1 MLHGRSHACSVGG
14 VVLPSGRGHAY
25 PVAWVM
31 CGLWV
36 STLVHAQPAERPG
49 LSCGAEAA
57 ALSPVRGGGRLL
69 AVPLAC
75 PRALQAG
82 ALSSGSKPGSRD
94 VLGAEVLEW
103 VRPRGLRRQGRASV
117 DGVACPA
124 WGRSSCAPICDP
136 QGSPWQRH
144 PLCSC
149 GELQGRDTPALAQVR
164 TTDV

>member
-1 MLHGRSHACSVGG
+1 
-14 VVLPSGRGHAY
+14 
-25 PVAWVM
+25 M
-31 CGLWV
+31 CGLWA
-36 STLVHAQPAERPG
+36 STLVPAQPAERSG
-49 LSCGAEAA
+49 LPSGAEVA

-82 ALSSGSKPGSRD
+82 ALNSGSKPGSRD

-149 GELQGRDTPALAQVR
+149 GELQGRDAPALAQIR
-164 TTDV
+164 TTDVRGRGDVPLPT